1 MFYQIFWM
9 FLCDILKDMK
19 QKCKKVFITTL
30 FILGFVLLPCFAD
43 DGHGYIDPYLG
54 GFVIEQ
60 SDSIEM
66 TEEIVEIWEDHVKV
80 TFWFTNLEDTPQDVT
95 IGFPVES
102 FRNEKEKKSRW
113 DDGLPLLDNE
123 EDRKQIEDFYQFT
136 STCNGQELPRTLVAN
151 AHKVTDKYDDELF
164 DFWFTSEL
172 HFEANEVLEVVDEY
186 HVHPNYWNNSTGW
199 WAETYNYVLTT
210 GSSWANVIKKA
221 TILFHTRPEAW
232 LGGAY
237 EVPEKSTRHDGT
249 TINFKAPVD
258 CWIVSWGVP
267 MVYVLDELQQYRC
280 ACSYEPTR
288 IEYNPETS
296 EVTVIWILEDIK
308 PVDDWIVYYEGI
320 GRADGGFLIP
330 FTLMRSELEK
340 IPDFTRLDYYFE
352 DMWSDDV
359 IQQRIAETTRED
371 MSQMIADVYKRAFT
385 HSPKVTQQASIISQF
400 LINSIYALH
409 GYQFQNAK
417 WTDIFSQF
425 SWYKPSAGFSEASF
439 TAEEQAMIKRLQ
451 EFR

>member
-1 MFYQIFWM
+1 M
-9 FLCDILKDMK
+9 FLCAILKDMK

-151 AHKVTDKYDDELF
+151 AHKVTDEYDDELF

-186 HVHPNYWNNSTGW
+186 HYGKAGW
-199 WAETYNYVLTT
+199 VDSMGFGDTYCEYILTT

-221 TILFHTRPEAW
+221 TIYFHTSEYKGRF
-232 LGGAY
+232 Y
-237 EVPEKSTRHDGT
+237 HD
-249 TINFKAPVD
+249 D
-258 CWIVSWGVP
+258 WI
-267 MVYVLDELQQYRC
+267 LDFDEMSCYYTH
-280 ACSYEPTR
+280 CSYEPTS
-288 IEYNPETS
+288 ITFDEDQGCLFTWE
-296 EVTVIWILEDIK
+296 LQDIK
-308 PVDDWIVYYEGI
+308 PDTNWVFSTHSGSRLDAVIHDADIILFLLKDELQSIPEYYQKIYDKYWYYFDNEDYEGKRVRTI
-320 GRADGGFLIP
+320 NRIDYKILINTFYSYGF
-330 FTLMRSELEK
+330 
-340 IPDFTRLDYYFE
+340 
-352 DMWSDDV
+352 
-359 IQQRIAETTRED
+359 TTA
-371 MSQMIADVYKRAFT
+371 Q
-385 HSPKVTQQASIISQF
+385 PKTEAASIYAQF